1 MIFFIRSIPSFA
13 VNIKNETWFRFCRY
27 IQKFPVLLFQATKVF
42 FTRTVNCTLSFTRK
56 KQNTSTETLL
66 NSVFFFAAIYVMPEI
81 LHKLGY
87 TTG

>member
-1 MIFFIRSIPSFA
+1 MIFFLRSIPSFA

-66 NSVFFFAAIYVMPEI
+66 NSVFFAAIYVMPEI
-81 LHKLGY
+81 LHKFGY